1 MAAFY
6 EELFKQNATLWNSMS
21 ESMGTLGKDGV
32 SGLASFW
39 RESGGKSME
48 RFLTGGFPS
57 RIGPACFHQEKMDGA
72 VKNLGALN
80 VAILEFTA
88 YMMLPVEAAFKHAV
102 KEVGSASTPED
113 WKAFG
118 DHMMRHMEEGYQG
131 LFTSKGYLDALD
143 MLMVTAGEARHQVV
157 GVGED
162 VLQAAGVPSL
172 REMDALSKDLYQLKK
187 RVGVLERETD
197 SPPQPA

>member
-21 ESMGTLGKDGV
+21 ESMGSLGNDGMT
-32 SGLASFW
+32 GFTSFW
-39 RESGGKSME
+39 RESGGKAME
-48 RFLTGGFPS
+48 RFLTGGFPG
-57 RIGPACFHQEKMDGA
+57 RIGPACFHQEKVDGA
-72 VKNLGALN
+72 VKHLGALN
-80 VAILEFTA
+80 AALLEFTA

-102 KEVGSASTPED
+102 KEVGSANTPED

-118 DHMMRHMEEGYQG
+118 EHMMRHMEEGYQG

-143 MLMVTAGEARHQVV
+143 MLMVTAGEARHRMM

-162 VLQAAGVPSL
+162 LLQASGVPSL
-172 REMDALSKDLYQLKK
+172 REMDALSRDVYQLKK
-187 RVGVLERETD
+187 RVGVLEKED
-197 SPPQPA
+197 GASQKSA